1 MFIKFCFKV
10 DKTAME
16 ISDMI
21 ELAFVEETMS
31 RTNSNIQIMCVV
43 QREIT
48 SVAKSIV
55 YGLGTTYP
63 ICLEV

>member
-1 MFIKFCFKV
+1 
-10 DKTAME
+10 
-16 ISDMI
+16 MI